1 MEIRQKPI
9 SEVGSPTPLG
19 VWEEV
24 TMPRRCDIDWR
35 CIQEW
40 SNYDLDFVEEAIR
53 VEKALRAASPKRGF
67 LAPR

>member
-1 MEIRQKPI
+1 M
-9 SEVGSPTPLG
+9 
-19 VWEEV
+19 
-24 TMPRRCDIDWR
+24 RRSDIWWAD
-35 CIQEW
+35 ILKDW

>member
-1 MEIRQKPI
+1 
-9 SEVGSPTPLG
+9 
-19 VWEEV
+19 
-24 TMPRRCDIDWR
+24 MPRRSDIDWK
-35 CIQEW
+35 CVQEW